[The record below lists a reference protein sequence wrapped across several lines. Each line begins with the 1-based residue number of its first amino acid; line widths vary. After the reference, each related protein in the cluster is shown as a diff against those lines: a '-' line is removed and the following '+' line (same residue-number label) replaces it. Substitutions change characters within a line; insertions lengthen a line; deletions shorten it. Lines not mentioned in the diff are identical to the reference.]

1 MQSEMKS
8 RDPVISLEHI
18 FEKYFFLHPVLW
30 MSSQNS
36 ALVSFLVAHAAPS
49 QDPAYPQASVD
60 STSAGFML
68 GILMLAGYLF

>member
-18 FEKYFFLHPVLW
+18 FEKYFFFHPVLW

-36 ALVSFLVAHAAPS
+36 AVVSFLVAHAAPS

-60 STSAGFML
+60 WRCIHAWDSHVGWVFV
-68 GILMLAGYLF
+68 